1 MDYNQCY
8 IFNCSENSEKGVGI
22 VKVKLLRISK
32 HITQKELAKMVGI
45 SHVTLARVEKDDID
59 QIRVGTLKKIAKVLG
74 TTVHELFFSEEE
86 KQLDI
91 AENIRLRECY
101 VVTVKGGQI
110 VQRIKESRR
119 GIHQNNIKNT

>member
-1 MDYNQCY
+1 M
-8 IFNCSENSEKGVGI
+8 
-22 VKVKLLRISK
+22 KVKLLRISK

-86 KQLDI
+86 K
-91 AENIRLRECY
+91 
-101 VVTVKGGQI
+101 
-110 VQRIKESRR
+110 
-119 GIHQNNIKNT
+119 